1 MYNTIEAFLENDKVI
16 FNNKYDYLGKKSK
29 ILITFIEDENS
40 NLYELD
46 KNDVSKDILK
56 GKDEIL
62 KKDKLLFTNI

>member
-56 GKDEIL
+56 WKDEIL